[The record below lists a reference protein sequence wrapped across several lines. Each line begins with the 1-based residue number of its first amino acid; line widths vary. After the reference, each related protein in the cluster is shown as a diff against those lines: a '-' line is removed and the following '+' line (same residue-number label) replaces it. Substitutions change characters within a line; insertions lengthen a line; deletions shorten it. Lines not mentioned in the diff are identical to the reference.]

1 MTDKRLTMEQISEK
15 INAGFGDDL
24 NCIFNDDNA
33 EKLVLRIRIMN
44 SEDSKE
50 DDEEQADKMEDD
62 MFLRCIEANMLSDMT
77 LQGLE
82 AISKVYM
89 HLPSTDD
96 KKRIVISENGEFKR
110 LSEWLLETDGT
121 ALMKVLAE
129 RDVDPVRTISNDIC
143 EIFSCLGIEA
153 VRKSVEKEMDTVLSF
168 YGLYVNY
175 RHLALLCDVMT
186 AKGHLM
192 AITRHGINRQ
202 DTGALMR
209 CSFEETVDVL
219 MDAASHAEVDPMRG
233 VSENIIMGQLPRMG
247 TACFDLLLDSEK
259 CKYGIEI
266 PMNAGVGM
274 MGGGGMF
281 FGSAASPSAGMTPG
295 GPGFSPSGQSDA
307 SGLSPGGNYS
317 PAWSPQPGS
326 PGSPAMS
333 PYIPSPAH
341 GGLSPNYS
349 PSSPTYAPTSPS
361 LGGASPTSPGYSPTS
376 PQYSPTSPSYSPTS
390 PSYSPTSPSYSPTSP
405 SYSPTS

>member
-96 KKRIVISENGEFKR
+96 KRRTVISDNGEFKR
-110 LSEWLLETDGT
+110 KSEWLLETDGT

-129 RDVDPVRTISNDIC
+129 RDVDPIRTISNDIC

-153 VRKSVEKEMDTVLSF
+153 VRKSVEKEMDTVS
-168 YGLYVNY
+168 
-175 RHLALLCDVMT
+175 
-186 AKGHLM
+186 
-192 AITRHGINRQ
+192 
-202 DTGALMR
+202 
-209 CSFEETVDVL
+209 
-219 MDAASHAEVDPMRG
+219 
-233 VSENIIMGQLPRMG
+233 
-247 TACFDLLLDSEK
+247 
-259 CKYGIEI
+259 
-266 PMNAGVGM
+266 
-274 MGGGGMF
+274 
-281 FGSAASPSAGMTPG
+281 
-295 GPGFSPSGQSDA
+295 
-307 SGLSPGGNYS
+307 
-317 PAWSPQPGS
+317 
-326 PGSPAMS
+326 
-333 PYIPSPAH
+333 
-341 GGLSPNYS
+341 
-349 PSSPTYAPTSPS
+349 
-361 LGGASPTSPGYSPTS
+361 
-376 PQYSPTSPSYSPTS
+376 
-390 PSYSPTSPSYSPTSP
+390 
-405 SYSPTS
+405 